1 MKASPRSRKTNTHL
15 ISSALLLLALS
26 TQLTVQAK
34 TQNWDELLK
43 NGNTL
48 LAQGESERAAAF
60 FATKIK
66 KYPNSGACHTALG
79 RAYKRLG
86 KLDPAKQ
93 EFKVSTEVEPDYAD
107 GFYELG
113 VLQESDKEWS
123 DAANAFEKYLALK
136 PDNSQRR
143 TIEDRIR
150 YCKGQ
155 Q

>member
-1 MKASPRSRKTNTHL
+1 MKASTRSRKLAHL
-15 ISSALLLLALS
+15 ISRALVLVALS
-26 TQLTVQAK
+26 NQQAAQAK
-34 TQNWDELLK
+34 TQNWDEVLK

-93 EFKVSTEVEPDYAD
+93 EFKISTEVEPDYAD

-123 DAANAFEKYLALK
+123 DAASAFEKYLALK
-136 PDNSQRR
+136 PENSQRR

>member
-1 MKASPRSRKTNTHL
+1 MKASTRSRKLAHL
-15 ISSALLLLALS
+15 ISSALVLVALS
-26 TQLTVQAK
+26 NQQAAQAK
-34 TQNWDELLK
+34 TQNWDEVLK

-86 KLDPAKQ
+86 KMDPAKQ
-93 EFKVSTEVEPDYAD
+93 EFKISTEVEPDYAD

-123 DAANAFEKYLALK
+123 DAASAFEKYLALK
-136 PDNSQRR
+136 PENSQRR

>member
-1 MKASPRSRKTNTHL
+1 MKASTRSRKLAHL
-15 ISSALLLLALS
+15 ISSALVLVALS
-26 TQLTVQAK
+26 NQQAAQAK
-34 TQNWDELLK
+34 TQNWDEVLK

-60 FATKIK
+60 FVTKIK

-93 EFKVSTEVEPDYAD
+93 EFKISTEVEPDYAD

-123 DAANAFEKYLALK
+123 DAASAFEKYLALK
-136 PDNSQRR
+136 PENSQRR

>member
-1 MKASPRSRKTNTHL
+1 MKASTRSRKLAHL
-15 ISSALLLLALS
+15 ISSALVLVALS
-26 TQLTVQAK
+26 NQQAAQAK
-34 TQNWDELLK
+34 TQNWDEVLK

-93 EFKVSTEVEPDYAD
+93 EFKISTEVEPGYAD

-123 DAANAFEKYLALK
+123 DAASAFEKYLALK
-136 PDNSQRR
+136 PENSQRR

>member
-1 MKASPRSRKTNTHL
+1 MKASTRSRKLAHL
-15 ISSALLLLALS
+15 ISSALVLVALS
-26 TQLTVQAK
+26 NQQAAQTK
-34 TQNWDELLK
+34 TQNWDEVLK

-93 EFKVSTEVEPDYAD
+93 EFKISTEVEPDYAD

-123 DAANAFEKYLALK
+123 DAASAFEKYLALK
-136 PDNSQRR
+136 PENSQRR